1 MSQKLPLAELRKA
14 LNNGI
19 DLQNIECDWEKLDGG
34 SWSQLLIEQPQFAD
48 KCNKWDEFESED
60 WRVLLSEQPQF
71 ADKCNKW
78 NELDSFEWSWLLSK
92 QPQFADKCDSWD
104 EFESDDALFL
114 LLNQPQFIDE
124 CNLYGDEWS
133 TLLSKHPQL
142 AAKCDCWDEFESE
155 DWRFLLSNQP
165 QFADKC
171 DWKKLKGDDWQKLL
185 EAQPQFAAKYE
196 FYFEDKWILK
206 DQILF
211 LQQVG
216 DSIVVYCKGERK
228 FDWDLYDGG
237 ALITAIEDL
246 RKIIETLPPDD
257 GAKLVEQGITIDT
270 EDISL
275 APTLEAELNLVVW
288 NINDYAADEED
299 VWDADEEDEE

>member
-1 MSQKLPLAELRKA
+1 MSRKLSLKEWREAFEK
-14 LNNGI
+14 GG
-19 DLQNIECDWEKLDGG
+19 DLQNIECDWSELDGCDWWWLLWKQPQFADKCDWEKLGG
-34 SWSQLLIEQPQFAD
+34 GDWSQLLIEQPQFAD
-48 KCNKWDEFESED
+48 KCNK
-60 WRVLLSEQPQF
+60 
-71 ADKCNKW
+71 
-78 NELDSFEWSWLLSK
+78 
-92 QPQFADKCDSWD
+92 
-104 EFESDDALFL
+104 
-114 LLNQPQFIDE
+114 
-124 CNLYGDEWS
+124 
-133 TLLSKHPQL
+133 
-142 AAKCDCWDEFESE
+142 WDEFESE

-228 FDWDLYDGG
+228 FDWDVYDAG
-237 ALITAIEDL
+237 ALITAIDDL

-275 APTLEAELNLVVW
+275 APTLKAELNLVVW
-288 NINDYAADEED
+288 NINDYAADE
-299 VWDADEEDEE
+299 DEE

>member
-1 MSQKLPLAELRKA
+1 MIQKLLLEELRNA

-19 DLQNIECDWEKLDGG
+19 DLQNIGCDWSKLDGR
-34 SWSQLLIEQPQFAD
+34 D
-48 KCNKWDEFESED
+48 
-60 WRVLLSEQPQF
+60 
-71 ADKCNKW
+71 
-78 NELDSFEWSWLLSK
+78 WSWLLSK
-92 QPQFADKCDSWD
+92 QPQFADKCDCWD

-165 QFADKC
+165 QFADKY
-171 DWKKLKGDDWQKLL
+171 KL
-185 EAQPQFAAKYE
+185 Y
-196 FYFEDKWILK
+196 
-206 DQILF
+206 QILF
-211 LQQVG
+211 LKQEG
-216 DSIVVYCKGERK
+216 DSIVVYSKGERK
-228 FDWDLYDGG
+228 LDWDLYDAG
-237 ALITAIEDL
+237 ALITAIDDL

-275 APTLEAELNLVVW
+275 APTLKAELNLVVW
-288 NINDYAADEED
+288 NINDYAADE
-299 VWDADEEDEE
+299 DEE